1 MAADV
6 TKIKDETI
14 RQAVYELDTA
24 KAPLASPTLVTPTL
38 GVATA
43 TSINKVAITA
53 PAASATLTIANTKTL
68 TVSNTITLAS
78 SADTA
83 VVTLPTGA
91 QTLADIKARTSTSV
105 LTKNANT
112 TFALIPGLTCSLLAG
127 ATYIIRGHLTI
138 TASNA
143 SGGIKVAL
151 ATPDTLTLT
160 SGTISG
166 LNINNATPGA
176 TTTATA
182 LATAFGHV
190 TAAVTD
196 VFFEGSIV
204 VNAAGTLEIHA
215 AQNASHASDMTVGVG
230 STLVVTRVN

>member
-24 KAPLASPTLVTPTL
+24 KAPLTSPTLVTPTL

-53 PAASATLTIANTKTL
+53 PATSATLTIANGKTL
-68 TVSNTITLAS
+68 TASNTMTLAG
-78 SADTA
+78 ADDTGSITIQA
-83 VVTLPTGA
+83 GA
-91 QTLADIKARTSTSV
+91 QTLVDTKVRASTAV
-105 LTKNANT
+105 LTKNADT
-112 TFALIPGLTCSLLAG
+112 TFAIIPGLTCSLLAG
-127 ATYIIRGHLTI
+127 KTYIIKGHLTI

-143 SGGIKVAL
+143 SGGIKVAI

-160 SGTISG
+160 SGTITG
-166 LNINNATPGA
+166 LNINNATPNA

-182 LATAFGHV
+182 LTTAFGHV

-196 VFFEGSIV
+196 VFFEGSVV

-230 STLVVTRVN
+230 STLTVQRVS

>member
-24 KAPLASPTLVTPTL
+24 KAPLTSPTLVTPTL

-53 PAASATLTIANTKTL
+53 PATSATLTIANGKTL
-68 TVSNTITLAS
+68 TASNTMTLAG
-78 SADTA
+78 ADDTGSITIQA
-83 VVTLPTGA
+83 GA
-91 QTLADIKARTSTSV
+91 QTLVD
-105 LTKNANT
+105 T
-112 TFALIPGLTCSLLAG
+112 TFAIIPGLTCSLLAG
-127 ATYIIRGHLTI
+127 KTYIIKGHLTI

-143 SGGIKVAL
+143 SGGIKVAI

-160 SGTISG
+160 SGTITG
-166 LNINNATPGA
+166 LNINNATPNA

-182 LATAFGHV
+182 LTTAFGHV

-196 VFFEGSIV
+196 VFFEGSVV

-230 STLVVTRVN
+230 STLTVQRVS

>member
-1 MAADV
+1 MTIDV
-6 TKIKDETI
+6 TKIKDETVK
-14 RQAVYELDTA
+14 RAVYEIDSGGVA
-24 KAPLASPTLVTPTL
+24 LASPNL
-38 GVATA
+38 GAATA

-53 PAASATLTIANTKTL
+53 PASSATLTIANGKTL
-68 TVSNTITLAS
+68 TASNTVTLAG
-78 SADTA
+78 ADDTA
-83 VVTLPTGA
+83 AVTFQAGA
-91 QTLADIKARTSTSV
+91 QTVSDTKVRASTAV

-112 TFALIPGLTCSLLAG
+112 TFAIIPGLTVSLLAG
-127 ATYIIRGHLTI
+127 KTYVIKGHLTI

-143 SGGIKVAL
+143 AAGIKVAI

-160 SGTISG
+160 SGTMTG
-166 LNINNATPGA
+166 LNLNDATPNA

-182 LATAFGHV
+182 LATAFGHA

-215 AQNASHASDMTVGVG
+215 AQNASNASDMTVGVG
-230 STLVVTRVN
+230 STLTVIRVS